1 VATLA
6 YNELLHRNKEKPA
19 NKKFEEA
26 NLHPIPWLESAR
38 KSLSILE
45 MPGDGRY
52 QGHLYV
58 ILKSGFTEGSGYYGA
73 YVGSSKLK
81 PENRFKEH
89 KAGIRSARGIP
100 ERGEQIL
107 RSLCWPWRTVPGAKK
122 ERKEWESA
130 LNRCLSTV
138 VPKVHGDFYLVE
150 EWPEGFQIPLKRQIQ
165 KEEL

>member
-1 VATLA
+1 MATLA
-6 YNELLHRNKEKPA
+6 YNELLHRNKEKTA
-19 NKKFEEA
+19 NRKFSKA

-45 MPGDGRY
+45 MPKEGKY

-58 ILKSGFTEGSGYYGA
+58 ILKSGFTKSNGFYGA

-100 ERGEQIL
+100 ERGEQLL
-107 RSLCWPWRTVPGAKK
+107 RSLLWPWRTVPGAKK
-122 ERKEWESA
+122 ERVEWESA

-138 VPKVHGDFYLVE
+138 VPKVHGDSFPIE
-150 EWPEGFQIPLKRQIQ
+150 KWPEDFQKPLKRLIQ
-165 KEEL
+165 KEEF